1 MEGVNQ
7 KVDRINGDVQNLIEL
22 YDFAEKLYPYE
33 NLREEQSVLFIQ
45 NNFISW
51 MRMREEDSR
60 FNLLPI
66 TMEDSTS
73 MVVVSGVWPQCS

>member
-45 NNFISW
+45 NNFIS
-51 MRMREEDSR
+51 
-60 FNLLPI
+60 
-66 TMEDSTS
+66 
-73 MVVVSGVWPQCS
+73 